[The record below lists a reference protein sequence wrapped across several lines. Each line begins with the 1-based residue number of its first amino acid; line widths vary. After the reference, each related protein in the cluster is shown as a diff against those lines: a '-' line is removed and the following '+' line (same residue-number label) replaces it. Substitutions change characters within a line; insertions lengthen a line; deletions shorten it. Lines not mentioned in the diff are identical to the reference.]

1 MGASMQ
7 LEQRPPTRGRRPW
20 GAWVVA
26 AAVVAAV
33 GTVGG
38 VVLATGGPWSGGTPR
53 PAATAPEGPA
63 VSSTGVRPTEA
74 DAADRPAGAGAD
86 VTGVTGAPT
95 GGTGGS
101 AAGLWLW
108 PFADATGV
116 SRWQQAYRQGGQQP
130 WHLDAGT
137 TALGFAGY
145 LGYAN
150 VDRVVRSTV
159 DAPDAY
165 VAVGFRSPD
174 GVLRTAADVHLVRAG
189 AGADAPWV
197 VVGTRDSTLTLDLPG
212 YGATAT
218 SPMTVGGR
226 ITGVDERVVVTLHA
240 QAGSVRAAPAAVD
253 AGGTRM
259 PWSVRSRFDG
269 APGTVVTV
277 AAATGGHVAAVER
290 FAVTAVRT
298 G

>member
-1 MGASMQ
+1 MGTSMQ

-26 AAVVAAV
+26 TAVVAAV

-38 VVLATGGPWSGGTPR
+38 VLLATGGPWSGGTPR
-53 PAATAPEGPA
+53 PATTAPAGPA
-63 VSSTGVRPTEA
+63 GGSTGVRPTEVGA
-74 DAADRPAGAGAD
+74 DDHPAGAGAD
-86 VTGVTGAPT
+86 VTGVTSAPT
-95 GGTGGS
+95 GGTGVS
-101 AAGLWLW
+101 AAALWLW
-108 PFADATGV
+108 PFADAAGV

-145 LGYAN
+145 LGYPN

-159 DAPDAY
+159 DGSDAY
-165 VAVGFRSPD
+165 GAVGFRSPD
-174 GVLRTAADVHLVRAG
+174 GALRTAADVHLVRAG

-212 YGATAT
+212 YGATVP
-218 SPMTVGGR
+218 SPVTVGGR
-226 ITGVDERVVVTLHA
+226 ITGVDERVVVTLHT
-240 QAGSVRAAPAAVD
+240 QAGNVRAAPAAVD

-259 PWSVRSRFDG
+259 PWSVRSRFD
-269 APGTVVTV
+269 ASPGTLVTV

>member
-1 MGASMQ
+1 MGTSMQ

-38 VVLATGGPWSGGTPR
+38 VLLATGGPWSGGTPG
-53 PAATAPEGPA
+53 PAATAPAGPP
-63 VSSTGVRPTEA
+63 VGSTGVRPTEA
-74 DAADRPAGAGAD
+74 EAPGAGAD
-86 VTGVTGAPT
+86 VTGAAAAPT

-101 AAGLWLW
+101 AAALWLW
-108 PFADATGV
+108 PFADTAGV

-145 LGYAN
+145 LGYPS

-159 DAPDAY
+159 DGSDAY
-165 VAVGFRSPD
+165 VAVGFRAPD

-189 AGADAPWV
+189 TGADAPWV

-240 QAGSVRAAPAAVD
+240 QAGSVRAAPATVD

-259 PWSVRSRFDG
+259 PWSVRSRFDA